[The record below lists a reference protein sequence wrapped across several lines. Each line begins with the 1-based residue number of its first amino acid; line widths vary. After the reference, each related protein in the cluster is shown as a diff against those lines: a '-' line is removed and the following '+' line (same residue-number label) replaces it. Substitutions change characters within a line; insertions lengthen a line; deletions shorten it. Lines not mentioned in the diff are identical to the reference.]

1 MVGCVDSSADGI
13 AYGWR
18 LLCATANHGLRVL
31 LGDIRVRMVRRL
43 VLMKTCQCKYH
54 NRSKYNRRAARRHFK
69 DQLAREEAK
78 RWTLEHPGETF
89 MLIGPNSKEVYVNGK
104 LKWHE
109 DTRTG
114 VKTECW

>member
-43 VLMKTCQCKYH
+43 VLMEAYRVGYGGAVTNQDWLAPLIAKATAEGRDTISITEMPPRRYH
-54 NRSKYNRRAARRHFK
+54 VRPRRSYGGS
-69 DQLAREEAK
+69 
-78 RWTLEHPGETF
+78 P
-89 MLIGPNSKEVYVNGK
+89 
-104 LKWHE
+104 
-109 DTRTG
+109 
-114 VKTECW
+114 